1 MNKSFL
7 DEVSSAEARI
17 EKLESELEQQKEES
31 TTIQTQMQRVR
42 ELAQVSHLTRELAVL
57 LVDRVVV
64 GPKNARTGGQKIT
77 IECNF

>member
-31 TTIQTQMQRVR
+31 ATIQTRMQRVR

-64 GPKNARTGGQKIT
+64 EPKDARTGEQKIT
-77 IECNF
+77 IEWNF

>member
-1 MNKSFL
+1 MPL
-7 DEVSSAEARI
+7 TEARI

-31 TTIQTQMQRVR
+31 ATIQTQMQRVR

-64 GPKNARTGGQKIT
+64 GPKDARTGGQKIT
-77 IECNF
+77 IEWNF